1 MWSHAAILAPEK
13 KVWRAVLTQA
23 FEDAEMATASDE
35 NGSELFER
43 SRARQYLRADNLEE
57 AEHLKLVCE
66 YAEVP
71 ADRVISWARRR
82 YPPAA

>member
-1 MWSHAAILAPEK
+1 MWSHAAILTPEK
-13 KVWRAVLTQA
+13 KVWRAVLAQA
-23 FEDAEMATASDE
+23 FEDAEMATTNEE
-35 NGSELFER
+35 NVSEPFER

-71 ADRVISWARRR
+71 ADRVILWARRR